1 MSVFSKGSVSSNGAV
16 ADNGSVYLMDVAV
29 AVVEKAEK
37 VRLLA
42 LDVDGVMTDGRLYFD
57 QAGQELKSFS
67 TRDGMGIKAVQRCG
81 IQVALITG
89 RQSPM
94 VSQRA
99 RELGIELVFQGSDNK
114 IQALQALLVATSL
127 SAEQVCYAG
136 DDWIDLPVLSQ
147 VGLSVAPADA
157 DPLVRQKVD
166 WVTAECGGM
175 GAVRAVCNLI
185 LAAQGE
191 IDKLMQEYI
200 AT

>member
-1 MSVFSKGSVSSNGAV
+1 MPVSNI
-16 ADNGSVYLMDVAV
+16 GSVYLKGVA
-29 AVVEKAEK
+29 AALIEKAQK

-57 QAGQELKSFS
+57 QAGQEMKAFS

-99 RELGIELVFQGSDNK
+99 RELGIDLVFQGSDNK
-114 IQALQALLVATSL
+114 SQALQALLVATGL
-127 SAEQVCYAG
+127 DAQQVCFAG

-147 VGLSVAPADA
+147 VGFSVAVADA
-157 DPLVRQKVD
+157 DPLVRSRVD
-166 WVTAECGGM
+166 WVTAEAGGM
-175 GAVRAVCNLI
+175 GAVRALCNLI
-185 LAAQGE
+185 LAAQGQ
-191 IDKLMQEYI
+191 IDTLLQEYLP
-200 AT
+200 A